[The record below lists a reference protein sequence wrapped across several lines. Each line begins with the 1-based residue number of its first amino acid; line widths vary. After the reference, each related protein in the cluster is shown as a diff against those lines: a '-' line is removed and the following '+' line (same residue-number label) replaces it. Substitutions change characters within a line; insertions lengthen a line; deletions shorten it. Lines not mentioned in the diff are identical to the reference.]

1 MTSTWQATALSVSPP
16 SRQVADTDRT
26 ALTFTAGEA
35 ITEATAI
42 LALLPAGTATTGM
55 IESTTVDTV
64 ANTATVVVSGM
75 TRGVTYELSV
85 TFTRSDLTR
94 WTRILNLL
102 CVA

>member
-1 MTSTWQATALSVSPP
+1 MTQTWQATALSVTPP

-26 ALTFTAGEA
+26 ALTFTAAEA
-35 ITEATAI
+35 ITGATSI
-42 LALLPAGTATTGM
+42 LAILPAGTATTGL
-55 IESTTVDTV
+55 IEGPTVDTV
-64 ANTATVVVSGM
+64 ANTATVVVSGL

-94 WTRILNLL
+94 WTKTLILI